1 MTTPQKEKTNQCT
14 PEGQCL
20 AGQDSLLC
28 SFQADSI
35 LSRRCIYQVWESDKC
50 LSPFALTAA
59 REKAAA

>member
-1 MTTPQKEKTNQCT
+1 MATREKTNQCT

-20 AGQDSLLC
+20 AGKGSLLC
-28 SFQADSI
+28 SFQTDSI
-35 LSRRCIYQVWESDKC
+35 LSRRCIYQVWESEKC